1 MSPAIRLLSTWLA
14 AGLTAVTVVA
24 GQTPG
29 PSPEPIVLEVG
40 DFAPLFS
47 LTGSDGKI
55 HRLSDYNFRG
65 KAVVLAW
72 FPKAFTAG

>member
-1 MSPAIRLLSTWLA
+1 MSLAMRLLSTWLV
-14 AGLTAVTVVA
+14 AGVIPVTVVA

-29 PSPEPIVLEVG
+29 TSPEPIVLKVG
-40 DFAPLFS
+40 DFAPVFS
-47 LTGSDGKI
+47 LRGSDGKI